1 MNEYYNTR
9 YNLYKYF
16 INVDSDEYHLNLLS
30 IIYLITFVSYLITFI
45 LSVFAIILVL
55 NFNGYTILY
64 IILLICYYFITYNLI
79 TSIKSIETNETLIK
93 YGKFYE
99 FTNII
104 FKENLEYALNKY
116 NDNPNVLYNA
126 DVKYLY
132 SIKETI
138 LLNINN
144 IENLYGED
152 ADKLYNSS
160 DDRLKYFD
168 LDEYISKGFYNK
180 LYIDKNNFIDK
191 NLPYIIK
198 EDKDIK
204 YINFE
209 ILERYDKQKSQLI
222 NHLNIKYNKKLSFW
236 SKHIFTPNFY
246 KNLNT
251 LIANYKKNI
260 YYYIFI
266 SMIFIII
273 LLHSLFVYFNYVLT
287 YIYLAIIGI
296 ALIILYYN

>member
-16 INVDSDEYHLNLLS
+16 LNVDADDYYLK
-30 IIYLITFVSYLITFI
+30 IIILILYLITFI
-45 LSVFAIILVL
+45 LSVFAIILLL
-55 NFNGYTILY
+55 NFNGYSIIY
-64 IILLICYYFITYNLI
+64 IILLISYYVITYNLI
-79 TSIKSIETNETLIK
+79 ISLKSIKTNETLIK

-104 FKENLEYALNKY
+104 FKENLEYALNSYIK
-116 NDNPNVLYNA
+116 NPNVLYNA
-126 DVKYLY
+126 DIKYLY
-132 SIKETI
+132 SIKDTI

-152 ADKLYNSS
+152 AEKLYNSS
-160 DDRLKYFD
+160 HDILKYFD

-180 LYIDKNNFIDK
+180 LYITNINFIDK
-191 NLPYIIK
+191 KLPYIINETK
-198 EDKDIK
+198 EIK
-204 YINFE
+204 YINFQ

-222 NHLNIKYNKKLSFW
+222 NHLNIKYNKNLSFW

-246 KNLNT
+246 KKLNT

-287 YIYLAIIGI
+287 YIYISIIII
-296 ALIILYYN
+296 AFIILYYN

>member
-16 INVDSDEYHLNLLS
+16 LNVDADDYYLK
-30 IIYLITFVSYLITFI
+30 IIILILYLITFI
-45 LSVFAIILVL
+45 LSVFAIILLL
-55 NFNGYTILY
+55 NFNGYSIIY
-64 IILLICYYFITYNLI
+64 IILLISYYVITYNLI
-79 TSIKSIETNETLIK
+79 ISLKSIKTNETLIK

-104 FKENLEYALNKY
+104 FKENLEYALNSYIK
-116 NDNPNVLYNA
+116 NPNVLYNA
-126 DVKYLY
+126 DIKYLY
-132 SIKETI
+132 SIKDTI

-152 ADKLYNSS
+152 AEKLYNSS
-160 DDRLKYFD
+160 HDILKYFD

-180 LYIDKNNFIDK
+180 LYITNINFIDK
-191 NLPYIIK
+191 KLPYIINETK
-198 EDKDIK
+198 EIK
-204 YINFE
+204 YINFQ

-222 NHLNIKYNKKLSFW
+222 NHLNIKYNKNLSFW

-246 KNLNT
+246 KKLNT

-273 LLHSLFVYFNYVLT
+273 LLHSLFIYFNYVLT
-287 YIYLAIIGI
+287 YIYISIIII
-296 ALIILYYN
+296 AFIILYYN

>member
-16 INVDSDEYHLNLLS
+16 LNVDADDYYLN
-30 IIYLITFVSYLITFI
+30 IIILILYLITFI
-45 LSVFAIILVL
+45 LSVFAIILLL

-64 IILLICYYFITYNLI
+64 IILLIFYYVITYNLI
-79 TSIKSIETNETLIK
+79 ISLKSIRTNETLIK

-104 FKENLEYALNKY
+104 FKENLKYALNSYK
-116 NDNPNVLYNA
+116 NNENVLYNP

-132 SIKETI
+132 SIKDTI

-144 IENLYGED
+144 IENLYGDD

-160 DDRLKYFD
+160 DDLLKYFN

-180 LYIDKNNFIDK
+180 LYIDKLDFIDK
-191 NLPYIIK
+191 INFPYIIK
-198 EDKDIK
+198 GADDIT
-204 YINFE
+204 YIDFA
-209 ILERYDKQKSQLI
+209 ILERYDKQISQLI
-222 NHLNIKYNKKLSFW
+222 NHLNIKYNKNLSFW

-246 KNLNT
+246 KKFNT
-251 LIANYKKNI
+251 LIANYKKSI

>member
-16 INVDSDEYHLNLLS
+16 LNVDTDDYYLK
-30 IIYLITFVSYLITFI
+30 IIILILYLITFI
-45 LSVFAIILVL
+45 LSVFAIILLL

-64 IILLICYYFITYNLI
+64 IILLISYYIITYNLI
-79 TSIKSIETNETLIK
+79 ISLKSIRTNETLIK

-104 FKENLEYALNKY
+104 FKENLKYALNSYK
-116 NDNPNVLYNA
+116 NNQNVLQNA
-126 DVKYLY
+126 NVKYLY
-132 SIKETI
+132 SIKDTI

-152 ADKLYNSS
+152 ANKLYNSS
-160 DDRLKYFD
+160 DDLLKYFD

-180 LYIDKNNFIDK
+180 LYIDKLNFIDK

-198 EDKDIK
+198 ENKDIK

-222 NHLNIKYNKKLSFW
+222 NHLNIKYNKNLSFW

-246 KNLNT
+246 KKLNT
-251 LIANYKKNI
+251 LIANYRKNI

-273 LLHSLFVYFNYVLT
+273 LLHSLFVYFNYFIT
-287 YIYLAIIGI
+287 YIYLSIIII
-296 ALIILYYN
+296 AFIILYYN

>member
-16 INVDSDEYHLNLLS
+16 LNVDADDYYLK
-30 IIYLITFVSYLITFI
+30 IIILILYLITFI
-45 LSVFAIILVL
+45 LSVFAIMLLL
-55 NFNGYTILY
+55 NFNGYSIIY
-64 IILLICYYFITYNLI
+64 IILLISYYVITYNLI
-79 TSIKSIETNETLIK
+79 ISLKSIRTNETLIK

-104 FKENLEYALNKY
+104 FKENLEYALNSY
-116 NDNPNVLYNA
+116 NDNQNVLQNA
-126 DVKYLY
+126 NVKYLY
-132 SIKETI
+132 SIKDTI
-138 LLNINN
+138 LVNINN

-152 ADKLYNSS
+152 AEKLYNSS
-160 DDRLKYFD
+160 DDLLKYFN

-180 LYIDKNNFIDK
+180 LYIDKLNFIDK

-198 EDKDIK
+198 ENKDIK

-209 ILERYDKQKSQLI
+209 ILERYDKQKSQVI
-222 NHLNIKYNKKLSFW
+222 NYLNVKYNKNLSFW

-287 YIYLAIIGI
+287 YIYISIIII
-296 ALIILYYN
+296 AFIILYYN

>member
-16 INVDSDEYHLNLLS
+16 LNVDADDYYLK
-30 IIYLITFVSYLITFI
+30 IIILILYLITFI
-45 LSVFAIILVL
+45 LSVFAIILLL
-55 NFNGYTILY
+55 NFNGYSIIY
-64 IILLICYYFITYNLI
+64 IILLISYYVITYNLI
-79 TSIKSIETNETLIK
+79 ISLKSIKTNETLIK

-104 FKENLEYALNKY
+104 FKENLECALNSYK
-116 NDNPNVLYNA
+116 NNQNVLYNA
-126 DVKYLY
+126 NIKYLY
-132 SIKETI
+132 SIKDTI

-152 ADKLYNSS
+152 AEKLYNSS
-160 DDRLKYFD
+160 DDILKYFN

-180 LYIDKNNFIDK
+180 LYITNINFIDK
-191 NLPYIIK
+191 KLPYIINETK
-198 EDKDIK
+198 EIK

-222 NHLNIKYNKKLSFW
+222 NHLNIKYNKNLSFW

-246 KNLNT
+246 KKLNT
-251 LIANYKKNI
+251 LIANYRKNI

-287 YIYLAIIGI
+287 YIYISIIII